1 MRVLLRPFLMQLLR
15 DILLI
20 VSSSRRYDSQD
31 LAGIGHIIQGI
42 FLQLNEIRSFTGL
55 NRTEFILIS

>member
-1 MRVLLRPFLMQLLR
+1 MQLLR